1 MTVPVITESSVFL
14 DFCDAINKEKPAF
27 MTVDTEFARQSTYYP
42 ELCLVQIATPNQAAI
57 IDPLAKNMDLSPLKE
72 IFQNQSITKIFH
84 SGRQDL
90 EIFWN
95 VFKEVPC
102 PVFDTQIA
110 ATFAGLGVGLS
121 YDSLVQNLLGIT
133 IDKSSQHTNWA
144 QRPLKDSQ
152 LTYALDDVLHLRAFY
167 PILCQKLADLNR
179 LQWVIEECRT
189 LEDKNVYNTRL
200 EHAWHRVA
208 GSIKDWKVLSV
219 LKDLAF
225 WREEKAQAHNLPRA
239 WLVED
244 KMLTSLS
251 ASPVTDIREF
261 EDLFKKHRHEIK
273 KLKLLPEL
281 FECLQNSRSLISEDS
296 PDRESRK
303 TQMQDE
309 IKQFL
314 RTPLSAKF
322 RDQVEDLR
330 DLLTQSSLESGLPQ
344 HLIAS
349 RHDIESFVKDQRADN
364 PILQSW
370 RYDVFGK
377 AALKLLNSAGE

>member
-1 MTVPVITESSVFL
+1 
-14 DFCDAINKEKPAF
+14 
-27 MTVDTEFARQSTYYP
+27 
-42 ELCLVQIATPNQAAI
+42 
-57 IDPLAKNMDLSPLKE
+57 
-72 IFQNQSITKIFH
+72 
-84 SGRQDL
+84 
-90 EIFWN
+90 
-95 VFKEVPC
+95 
-102 PVFDTQIA
+102 
-110 ATFAGLGVGLS
+110 
-121 YDSLVQNLLGIT
+121 
-133 IDKSSQHTNWA
+133 
-144 QRPLKDSQ
+144 
-152 LTYALDDVLHLRAFY
+152 
-167 PILCQKLADLNR
+167 
-179 LQWVIEECRT
+179 
-189 LEDKNVYNTRL
+189 
-200 EHAWHRVA
+200 
-208 GSIKDWKVLSV
+208 
-219 LKDLAF
+219 
-225 WREEKAQAHNLPRA
+225 
-239 WLVED
+239 
-244 KMLTSLS
+244 MLTSLS

-296 PDRESRK
+296 PDKESRK
-303 TQMQDE
+303 IQMQDE

-314 RTPLSAKF
+314 RTPLSLKF